1 MKIFYAVQA
10 TGNGHISRAVEL
22 LPFFQQYGE
31 VDIFLSGSNAT
42 LPTTLPVKYKS
53 AGVSFFYRKN
63 GGLDYWLTAKKLA
76 PLRAWKEAKE
86 LPVEKYDIVINDF
99 ESITSLACRIKKVK
113 SINFGHQASFQSK
126 NTPRP
131 AKKDFI
137 GELVLKHY
145 ATATSYVG
153 LHFQQ
158 YDDFIYN
165 PVIKDEILKAD
176 VKEEG
181 HITIYLPHYSDENV
195 LKCLRSLKGSIG
207 LRFEVFSKIVKEAV
221 ADGNVSFIPVN
232 NSAFNKSMA
241 TSYGV
246 ITGAGF
252 ETPAEALYMG
262 KKVMCFPIKGQYE
275 QYCNAAAL
283 KHFNVPVIDS
293 LDETFASEFDNWMNN
308 KNIQPLKLSHSTE
321 QIVEVVMKK
330 AMK

>member
-22 LPFFQQYGE
+22 LPYFQQYGD
-31 VDIFLSGSNAT
+31 VDIFLSGSNAS

-53 AGVSFFYRKN
+53 KGVSFFYRKN
-63 GGLDYWLTAKKLA
+63 GGLDYWLTAKRLA
-76 PLRAWKEAKE
+76 PLRTWKEAKE
-86 LPVEKYDIVINDF
+86 LPIEKYDIVINDF
-99 ESITSLACRIKKVK
+99 ESITSMACRIKKVK
-113 SINFGHQASFQSK
+113 SINFGHQASFMSK
-126 NTPRP
+126 HTPRP

-145 ATATSYVG
+145 ASAATYVG
-153 LHFQQ
+153 LHFQR
-158 YDDFIYN
+158 YDDFIYP
-165 PVIKDEILKAD
+165 PVIKDEILKAE
-176 VKEEG
+176 VKNEG
-181 HITIYLPHYSDENV
+181 HITVYLPHYSDENV
-195 LKCLRSLKGSIG
+195 LKG
-207 LRFEVFSKIVKEAV
+207 LRGLKSSRGLKFEVFSKVVKEVVAV
-221 ADGNVSFIPVN
+221 DNVSFIPVN

-241 TSYGV
+241 SSLGV

-275 QYCNAAAL
+275 QYCNAEAL

-293 LDETFASEFDNWMNN
+293 LDESFVSEFEKWLNN
-308 KNIQPLKLSHSTE
+308 TTIQPLTLSHNTQ

-330 AMK
+330 GTK